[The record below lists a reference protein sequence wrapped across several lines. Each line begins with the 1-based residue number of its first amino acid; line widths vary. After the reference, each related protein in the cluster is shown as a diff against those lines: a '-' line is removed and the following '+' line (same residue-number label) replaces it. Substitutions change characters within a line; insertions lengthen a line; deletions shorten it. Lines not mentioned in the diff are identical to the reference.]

1 MRQAVAQANAL
12 QRLGGLQLV
21 GNTMEI
27 LREHHVFERIQ
38 IRHQVKL
45 LEHETDFLRA
55 VTHQFVFAQ
64 VGQVHAVHN
73 HVSRSKRIEA
83 TQNVDQRRL
92 AGTRRSHQCDP
103 LAGLNFERN
112 TIERA
117 QSAVVFDQRIDFDL
131 RGHSSPRNTDAGRTL
146 AKRRSGN
153 ALAMETMTVK
163 ATETGYTIQ
172 RGCAAT
178 PKTALPSHMDVISP
192 SAEPMTPPATPRRMA
207 SVKNR
212 WTTRS
217 TDPPMAF
224 IRPTSF
230 LRSIATLLIPAITQ
244 SEVKTSTSK
253 TVTDSSPLIRSYI

>member
-64 VGQVHAVHN
+64 VGQVHAAHH
-73 HVSRSKRIEA
+73 HVARSKRIEA
-83 TQNVDQRRL
+83 TQNVDQRRFS
-92 AGTRRSHQCDP
+92 GPRRAHQCDP
-103 LAGLNFERN
+103 FAGLNFERN
-112 TIERA
+112 TVERA
-117 QSAVVFDQRIDFDL
+117 QSPVVFDQRTDFDL

-146 AKRRSGN
+146 ATRRSGN
-153 ALAMETMTVK
+153 ALATETITVK

-178 PKTALPSHMDVISP
+178 PKTALPSHMEVARP
-192 SAEPMTPPATPRRMA
+192 SAEPMTPPATPRRIA

-212 WTTRS
+212 LTTRS
-217 TDPPMAF
+217 TEPPMAF

-244 SEVKTSTSK
+244 SEVRINTSS
-253 TVTDSSPLIRSYI
+253 TVADSRPLMRS